1 MNNLTNTAKKLDKVF
16 EIARIVLGALA
27 VASAVFIVLIGL
39 AYVMGWDP
47 EFIGTGYANFDLG
60 FLELETAPG
69 YGPDPWLVLAHTA
82 FTLAVSILL
91 LLDGRR
97 GIVYI
102 RNILK
107 PMTEE
112 KPFDGSASDNLKKLA
127 KLSIRIGILWNIIVL
142 SESVVMVFVYD
153 LPGLLL
159 SEKISHIGGTF
170 QVDLSF
176 LIYWAILT
184 LLSYVFQH
192 GQQLQQLSDE
202 TL

>member
-1 MNNLTNTAKKLDKVF
+1 MNNLSNTAKRLDKF
-16 EIARIVLGALA
+16 LQIARIVLSALA
-27 VASAVFIVLIGL
+27 VAAVVFIALIGL

-47 EFIGTGYANFDLG
+47 EFIGTGYASFDIG
-60 FLELETAPG
+60 FLELEAAPG
-69 YGPDPWLVLAHTA
+69 YGPDPWLVLGHAA

-91 LLDGRR
+91 FLDGRR
-97 GIVYI
+97 GIGYI
-102 RNILK
+102 RNILQ

-112 KPFDGSASDNLKKLA
+112 KPFDSSASLNLRKLA
-127 KLSIRIGILWNIIVL
+127 KLSIRIGILWNVL
-142 SESVVMVFVYD
+142 SLSEQIVMVFVYD

-159 SEKISHIGGTF
+159 SEKISYIGSAF

>member
-1 MNNLTNTAKKLDKVF
+1 MNNLTNTAKKLDKFF

-27 VASAVFIVLIGL
+27 VAAVVFIVLIGL
-39 AYVMGWDP
+39 AYVMDWDP
-47 EFIGTGYANFDLG
+47 EFIGTGYASFDVG
-60 FLELETAPG
+60 FLELEAAPG
-69 YGPDPWLVLAHTA
+69 YGPDPWLVLGHAA
-82 FTLAVSILL
+82 FTLAVGILL

-97 GIVYI
+97 GIGYI
-102 RNILK
+102 RNILQ

-112 KPFDGSASDNLKKLA
+112 KPFDSSASINLKMLA
-127 KLSIRIGILWNIIVL
+127 KLSIRVGILWNIIVL
-142 SESVVMVFVYD
+142 SETIITVFVYD
-153 LPGLLL
+153 LPDLLI
-159 SEKISHIGGTF
+159 SDKISHISGTF

-176 LIYWAILT
+176 LIYWAIFT

>member
-1 MNNLTNTAKKLDKVF
+1 MNNLTNTARKLDKIF
-16 EIARIVLGALA
+16 EIAGIVLGALA
-27 VASAVFIVLIGL
+27 VASVVVIVLIALG
-39 AYVMGWDP
+39 YVMDWNP
-47 EFIGTGYANFDLG
+47 EFIGTGYASFDVG
-60 FLELETAPG
+60 FLEIEAAPG
-69 YGPDPWLVLAHTA
+69 YGPDPWLVLAHAA
-82 FTLAVSILL
+82 FTLFVGVFL

-97 GIVYI
+97 GIGYI
-102 RNILK
+102 RGILQ

-112 KPFDGSASDNLKKLA
+112 KPFDSSASINLKKLA
-127 KLSIRIGILWNIIVL
+127 KLSIRIGILWNIIIL
-142 SESVVMVFVYD
+142 SELIVMVFVYD

-159 SEKISHIGGTF
+159 SEKVGHIAGTF
-170 QVDLSF
+170 QVDLTF

>member
-1 MNNLTNTAKKLDKVF
+1 MNNLTNTAKKLDKIF

-27 VASAVFIVLIGL
+27 VAAAVFIVLIGL
-39 AYVMGWDP
+39 AYVMDLDP
-47 EFIGTGYANFDLG
+47 EFIGTGYASFDIG
-60 FLELETAPG
+60 FLELEAAPG
-69 YGPDPWLVLAHTA
+69 YGPDPWLVLGHAA
-82 FTLAVSILL
+82 FTLAVSTLL

-97 GIVYI
+97 GIGYI
-102 RNILK
+102 RNILQ

-112 KPFDGSASDNLKKLA
+112 KPFDSSASMNLKKLA
-127 KLSIRIGILWNIIVL
+127 KLSIRIGVLWNIIIL
-142 SESVVMVFVYD
+142 SETIVMVFVYD

-159 SEKISHIGGTF
+159 SEKISHIGSTF

-184 LLSYVFQH
+184 LLSYVFQY
-192 GQQLQQLSDE
+192 GQQLQQLSDG

>member
-1 MNNLTNTAKKLDKVF
+1 MNNLTNTAKKLDKIF
-16 EIARIVLGALA
+16 EIAAIVLGALA
-27 VASAVFIVLIGL
+27 IAAVVFIALIGIG
-39 AYVMGWDP
+39 YVLKWDP
-47 EFIGTGYANFDLG
+47 EFIGTGYMSFDVG
-60 FLELETAPG
+60 FLELVAAPG
-69 YGPDPWLVLAHTA
+69 YGPDPWLILGHTA

-97 GIVYI
+97 GIGYI
-102 RNILK
+102 RGILQ

-112 KPFDGSASDNLKKLA
+112 KPFDSSASLNLKKLA
-127 KLSIRIGILWNIIVL
+127 KLSIRIGVLWNIITL
-142 SESVVMVFVYD
+142 SEHIVMVYAYD

-159 SEKISHIGGTF
+159 SEKISHIDGAFT
-170 QVDLSF
+170 VDLSF
-176 LIYWAILT
+176 LIYWAIFT

>member
-1 MNNLTNTAKKLDKVF
+1 MNNLTNSAKKLDKIF

-27 VASAVFIVLIGL
+27 IAAVVFIILIGL

-47 EFIGTGYANFDLG
+47 EFIGTGYATFDVG
-60 FLELETAPG
+60 FLELEAAPG
-69 YGPDPWLVLAHTA
+69 YGPDPWLVLGHAA
-82 FTLAVSILL
+82 FTLAVSVFL

-97 GIVYI
+97 GIEYI
-102 RNILK
+102 RNILQ

-112 KPFDGSASDNLKKLA
+112 KPFDNSASIHLRKLA
-127 KLSIRIGILWNIIVL
+127 KLSIRIGILWNIIIL
-142 SESVVMVFVYD
+142 SETIVSIFVYD

-159 SEKISHIGGTF
+159 SEKITHIESSI

-184 LLSYVFQH
+184 LLSYVFQY

>member
-1 MNNLTNTAKKLDKVF
+1 MNNLSNTAKKLDKVF
-16 EIARIVLGALA
+16 EIARIVLGALSVAA
-27 VASAVFIVLIGL
+27 VVFIVLIGL
-39 AYVMGWDP
+39 AYVMDWDP
-47 EFIGTGYANFDLG
+47 ELIGTGYASFDIG
-60 FLELETAPG
+60 FLELEAAPG
-69 YGPDPWLVLAHTA
+69 YGPTPWLVLGHAA
-82 FTLAVSILL
+82 FTLAVSVLL

-97 GIVYI
+97 GIGYI
-102 RNILK
+102 RNILQ

-112 KPFDGSASDNLKKLA
+112 KPFDSSASANLKKLA
-127 KLSIRIGILWNIIVL
+127 KLSIRIGVLWNIITL
-142 SESVVMVFVYD
+142 SELIVMVFIYD

-176 LIYWAILT
+176 LVYWAIFT

>member
-1 MNNLTNTAKKLDKVF
+1 MNNLTNTAKKLDKFF

-27 VASAVFIVLIGL
+27 VAAVVFIVLIGL
-39 AYVMGWDP
+39 AYVMDWDP
-47 EFIGTGYANFDLG
+47 EFIGTGYASFDVG
-60 FLELETAPG
+60 FLELEAAPG
-69 YGPDPWLVLAHTA
+69 YGPDPWLVLGHAA
-82 FTLAVSILL
+82 FTLAVGILL

-97 GIVYI
+97 GIGYI
-102 RNILK
+102 RNILQ

-112 KPFDGSASDNLKKLA
+112 KPFDSSASINLKMLA
-127 KLSIRIGILWNIIVL
+127 KLSIRVGILWNIIVL
-142 SESVVMVFVYD
+142 SETIIMVFVYD
-153 LPGLLL
+153 LPGLLI
-159 SEKISHIGGTF
+159 SEKISQIGGTF

-176 LIYWAILT
+176 LIYWASFT

>member
-1 MNNLTNTAKKLDKVF
+1 MNNLSNTAKKLDKIF
-16 EIARIVLGALA
+16 EITRIVLGALA
-27 VASAVFIVLIGL
+27 VAAVVFIILIGF

-47 EFIGTGYANFDLG
+47 EFIGTGYASFSIG
-60 FLELETAPG
+60 FLELEAAPG
-69 YGPDPWLVLAHTA
+69 YGPDPWLVLGHAA

-97 GIVYI
+97 GIGYI
-102 RNILK
+102 RNILQ

-112 KPFDGSASDNLKKLA
+112 KPFDTSASTNLKKLA
-127 KLSIRIGILWNIIVL
+127 KLSIRIGVLWNIITL
-142 SESVVMVFVYD
+142 SELIVMVFIYD

-159 SEKISHIGGTF
+159 SEKIAHISGTF

-176 LIYWAILT
+176 LIYWAIFT

>member
-1 MNNLTNTAKKLDKVF
+1 MNNLTNTAKKLDKIF
-16 EIARIVLGALA
+16 EIAGYVLGALA
-27 VASAVFIVLIGL
+27 VASVVCIVLIGL
-39 AYVMGWDP
+39 GYVLGWDP
-47 EFIGTGYANFDLG
+47 EFIGTGYANFDVG
-60 FLELETAPG
+60 FLELTAAPG
-69 YGPDPWLVLAHTA
+69 YGPDPWLVLTHAA
-82 FTLAVSILL
+82 FALAVGILL

-97 GIVYI
+97 GIGYI
-102 RNILK
+102 RNILQ

-112 KPFDGSASDNLKKLA
+112 KPFDASASVNLKKLA
-127 KLSIRIGILWNIIVL
+127 KLSIRIGILWNIIIL
-142 SESVVMVFVYD
+142 SELIVMVFVYD

-176 LIYWAILT
+176 LIYWAVFT
-184 LLSYVFQH
+184 LLSFVFQH

>member
-1 MNNLTNTAKKLDKVF
+1 MNNLTNTAKKLDKFF

-27 VASAVFIVLIGL
+27 VAAVVFIVLIGL
-39 AYVMGWDP
+39 AYVMDWDP
-47 EFIGTGYANFDLG
+47 EFIGTGYASFSIG
-60 FLELETAPG
+60 FLELEAAPG
-69 YGPDPWLVLAHTA
+69 YGPDPWLVLGHAA

-97 GIVYI
+97 GIGYI
-102 RNILK
+102 RNILQ

-112 KPFDGSASDNLKKLA
+112 KPFDTSASTNLKKLA
-127 KLSIRIGILWNIIVL
+127 KLSIRIGVLWNIITL
-142 SESVVMVFVYD
+142 SELIVMVFIYD

-159 SEKISHIGGTF
+159 SEKIAHISGTF

-176 LIYWAILT
+176 LIFWAIFT

>member
-27 VASAVFIVLIGL
+27 VAAVVFIVLIGL
-39 AYVMGWDP
+39 AYVLDWDP
-47 EFIGTGYANFDLG
+47 EFIGTGYASFEVG
-60 FLELETAPG
+60 FLEVEAAAG
-69 YGPDPWLVLAHTA
+69 YGPDPWVVLAHAA
-82 FTLAVSILL
+82 FTLAVGMLL

-97 GIVYI
+97 GIGYI
-102 RNILK
+102 RSILQ
-107 PMTEE
+107 PMTEG
-112 KPFDGSASDNLKKLA
+112 KPFDTSASINLKKLA
-127 KLSIRIGILWNIIVL
+127 KLSIRLGILWNIIIL
-142 SESVVMVFVYD
+142 SEMIVMVFVYD
-153 LPGLLL
+153 LPGLLI
-159 SEKISHIGGTF
+159 SEKISQVSGNF

-176 LIYWAILT
+176 LIYWAIFT